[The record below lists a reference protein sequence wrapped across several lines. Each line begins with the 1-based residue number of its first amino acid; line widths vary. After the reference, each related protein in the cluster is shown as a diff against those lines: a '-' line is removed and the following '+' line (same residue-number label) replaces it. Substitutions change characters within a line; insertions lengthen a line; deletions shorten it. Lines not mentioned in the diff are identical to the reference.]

1 MGRPDRNDHA
11 PAMLEL
17 VEERLRHLLGRAGHD
32 DGIEGRRVYPTQ
44 VAVACAD
51 MDISER
57 KSPEIRLGA
66 FG

>member
-1 MGRPDRNDHA
+1 
-11 PAMLEL
+11 MLEL